1 MRLWRDPSRDADVRT
16 PFAQHPGTAADQC
29 DVGRVTIDVLPDVA
43 LLEIFNC
50 YVNQGQKKDDD
61 SWRTRHM
68 HVYICPEKKDSWHTL
83 VHVCQKWRSIVFGSP
98 RRLNLRLLY
107 TGEAS
112 IRKML
117 AVWPPLPIIV
127 RRSDRRS
134 IDNIMAALE
143 HNDRVCEISLLDT
156 TRSELKKA
164 LVPMQQPYPAL
175 TDLKIW
181 LDRFSV
187 VAPIAP
193 ESFLGGSAPRLRHLS
208 LEYIPFPGIPN
219 LLLSATHLV
228 VLHLWK
234 IPNSGYFTPEAIVTG
249 LSTSTRLEALRLGF
263 ESPLSHFTRE
273 SRRPPPLTRSVLPA
287 LTQFRFEGSSEYL
300 EDLVARIDTPLLD
313 DFGITFSHELTFDT
327 PQLTQFISRT
337 ATLETQVEARAGVV
351 FFGDYVRFSLV
362 LPQGFP
368 REFELGVT
376 CTELDLQLSS
386 LVQIISSAF
395 PQTLIPTIGDLFFP
409 RPEYSTLDWEDDDIE
424 DSPWLRILHPFTKVK
439 NLYLSLDF
447 VALITRILYQ
457 LVGERVME
465 VLPALQSV
473 FVDESEFILSKI
485 SGPIQEGIEK
495 FVAARQLAG
504 HPITVSPWGGIGG

>member
-1 MRLWRDPSRDADVRT
+1 
-16 PFAQHPGTAADQC
+16 
-29 DVGRVTIDVLPDVA
+29 
-43 LLEIFNC
+43 
-50 YVNQGQKKDDD
+50 
-61 SWRTRHM
+61 
-68 HVYICPEKKDSWHTL
+68 
-83 VHVCQKWRSIVFGSP
+83 
-98 RRLNLRLLY
+98 
-107 TGEAS
+107 
-112 IRKML
+112 
-117 AVWPPLPIIV
+117 
-127 RRSDRRS
+127 
-134 IDNIMAALE
+134 MAALE

-287 LTQFRFEGSSEYL
+287 LTIFRFQGSSEYL

-313 DFGITFSHELTFDT
+313 GLEIAFFHQLIFDT

-337 ATLETQVEARAGVV
+337 PNLKTHGEACVV
-351 FFGDYVRFSLV
+351 FFQDYVGV
-362 LPQGFP
+362 ILPQAFP
-368 REFELGVT
+368 RQLELGVT
-376 CTELDLQLSS
+376 CRQSDWQLSS
-386 LVQIISSAF
+386 LAQICSSAL
-395 PQTLIPTIGDLFFP
+395 PQALIPTMEHLYIRDNFLP
-409 RPEYSTLDWEDDDIE
+409 PHWQDDTEDNQ
-424 DSPWLRILHPFTKVK
+424 WLEVLHPFTNVK
-439 NLYLSLDF
+439 NLYISRKLAPS
-447 VALITRILYQ
+447 ITPVLQ
-457 LVGERVME
+457 ELVGERAVE
-465 VLPALQSV
+465 VLPALQNLSL
-473 FVDESEFILSKI
+473 EEFHPEAV
-485 SGPIQEGIEK
+485 GK

-504 HPITVSPWGGIGG
+504 HPIIVSH